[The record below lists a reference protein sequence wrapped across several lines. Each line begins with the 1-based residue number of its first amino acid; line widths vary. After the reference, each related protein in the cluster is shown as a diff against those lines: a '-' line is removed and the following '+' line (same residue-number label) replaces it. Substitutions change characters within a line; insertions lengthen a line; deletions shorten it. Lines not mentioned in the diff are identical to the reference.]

1 MRRGVGVGVDGV
13 GSFRDDLICSK
24 VCYCTTALLFFSES
38 LSYIRTNDEIQ
49 SNHVR
54 FMALIM
60 INSSDFHLVSFQ
72 ARFVRMELHWVF
84 IVACWRS
91 FC

>member
-13 GSFRDDLICSK
+13 ASFRDDLICSK

-49 SNHVR
+49 NNHVR
-54 FMALIM
+54 FMALIT
-60 INSSDFHLVSFQ
+60 ITCSSDFHLVGFQ
-72 ARFVRMELHWVF
+72 AGLVHMELHWVLP
-84 IVACWRS
+84 AGGA